1 MARRAA
7 LGLARRARARVAARR
22 GARARGTRAAR
33 ATGRRAASRDGER
46 DANARDAPRAAY
58 VHLPF
63 CRSRCH
69 YCDFAISVVGR
80 GGEAREDVDAA
91 MRRYGAATRAE
102 IAATARAMGA
112 PTANGALETVFFGGG
127 TPSLMPASEIGA
139 IVESLRERFGLAAD
153 AEVSA
158 EMDPGTFDE
167 EKLRAF
173 LACGVNRVSLGA
185 QSFDDG
191 VLQTAGR
198 SHDARAVE
206 EAIEMLRRC
215 GVPSWSVDLISGL
228 PGVDAKTWRASLER
242 VIEAGADHVSV
253 YDLQVER
260 GTAFYRWYGENAGKD
275 KKEGLPS
282 EDASAAMFRDAS
294 ATLGAAGYE
303 HYEVSSYAK
312 PGARC
317 KHNQIYWENG
327 GWYGFGMSAT
337 SHVNGERVARPRKL
351 NEYYAY
357 VEALERGESVGT
369 VSSGGD
375 GSDALFEHIMLRL
388 RTSDGLDLRNVSRRF
403 GDHVVEEI
411 REAMEPFVPEFAEY
425 TVAADGSPAALRL
438 TDPEGFIVS
447 DAVLS
452 TLISKMPSLED
463 DEA

>member
-1 MARRAA
+1 M
-7 LGLARRARARVAARR
+7 
-22 GARARGTRAAR
+22 
-33 ATGRRAASRDGER
+33 
-46 DANARDAPRAAY
+46 
-58 VHLPF
+58 
-63 CRSRCH
+63 
-69 YCDFAISVVGR
+69 
-80 GGEAREDVDAA
+80 
-91 MRRYGAATRAE
+91 
-102 IAATARAMGA
+102 
-112 PTANGALETVFFGGG
+112 
-127 TPSLMPASEIGA
+127 
-139 IVESLRERFGLAAD
+139 
-153 AEVSA
+153 
-158 EMDPGTFDE
+158 
-167 EKLRAF
+167 
-173 LACGVNRVSLGA
+173 NRVSLGA

-191 VLQTAGR
+191 VLQTRGAV
-198 SHDARAVE
+198 ARRASGGGGDRNASAVRGCRDG
-206 EAIEMLRRC
+206 A
-215 GVPSWSVDLISGL
+215 SDLISGL

-337 SHVNGERVARPRKL
+337 SHVNGERVARPRKM

-357 VEALERGESVGT
+357 VEALERGENVGT

-388 RTSDGLDLRNVSRRF
+388 RTSDGLDLGNVSRRF

-425 TVAADGSPAALRL
+425 TVAADSSPAALRL
-438 TDPEGFIVS
+438 TDPEGFLVS
-447 DAVLS
+447 TAVLS

-463 DEA
+463 DE

>member
-7 LGLARRARARVAARR
+7 FATLASASIARPRR
-22 GARARGTRAAR
+22 GARARGTTGTR
-33 ATGRRAASRDGER
+33 ATTAR
-46 DANARDAPRAAY
+46 DADGRDLRAPRAAY

-63 CRSRCH
+63 CRSRCY

-80 GGEAREDVDAA
+80 AGETRPDVDAA

-102 IAATARAMGA
+102 VAATARAMR
-112 PTANGALETVFFGGG
+112 ANGALDASAPLETVFFGGG
-127 TPSLMPASEIGA
+127 TPSLMPADEIKA
-139 IVESLRERFGLAAD
+139 ILGSLREAFGLAAD

-173 LACGVNRVSLGA
+173 LAAGVNRVSLGV

-191 VLQTAGR
+191 VLQRAGR
-198 SHDARAVE
+198 SHDARAAE
-206 EAIEMLRRC
+206 EAIDTLRRC
-215 GVPSWSVDLISGL
+215 GAPRWSADLISGL
-228 PGVDAKTWRASLER
+228 PGVDAKTWRTSLER

-317 KHNQIYWENG
+317 KHNQIYWENA
-327 GWYGFGMSAT
+327 GWYGFGLSAT
-337 SHVNGERVARPRKL
+337 SHVNGERVARPRKM

-357 VEALERGESVGT
+357 VEALERGENVGT

-388 RTSDGLDLRNVSRRF
+388 RTSDGLDLGNVSRRF

-411 REAMEPFVPEFAEY
+411 REAMGPFVPEFAEY
-425 TVAADGSPAALRL
+425 TVAADSSPAALRL
-438 TDPEGFIVS
+438 TDPEGFLVS
-447 DAVLS
+447 TAVLS

-463 DEA
+463 DE